1 MHIGPSNK
9 AMVTLLQLLCPEN
22 EERGK
27 TTWGKSSLKKG
38 HNTEITKM
46 SSLCVFIHLNE
57 MIKLLLNEI
66 IGQ

>member
-1 MHIGPSNK
+1 MF
-9 AMVTLLQLLCPEN
+9 TLYKLFVQKT

-38 HNTEITKM
+38 HNTEITKI

-57 MIKLLLNEI
+57 MIKFLLDEI
-66 IGQ
+66 IGE